1 MVDAPRLTRL
11 TPLIE
16 EAASVG
22 ASDDLGR
29 LLRSL
34 VAEAKTATGAR
45 YAALGVV
52 GDHGVLSEFLYDGID
67 REQATLIGHPPI
79 GRGVLGTLIH
89 NKETLVL
96 EEISAHQDSVGFPD
110 HHPEMHNFLGVP
122 VTAGGETFGNLYLTE
137 KDGGFDENDL
147 LAVEALSHIA
157 GVAIQNARLHARLSR
172 VAVIEDRQR
181 IARDLHDSVIQDIF
195 AVGLGLQ
202 SIVSRLDDEGMTE
215 SLNDAIDTLDASVA
229 ALRRYIFELRDS
241 RPPATD
247 FDQRIQDVV
256 SRMGAVYPARVE
268 LEIEDVEEGPWA
280 DDVVL
285 LVTEALSN
293 ALRHSRSEE
302 VRVLVTKEAND
313 LVIEV
318 IDRGAGFRTTD
329 VGRGLGLASMRA
341 RAESHGGRAEVHS
354 EPGEGTRVRVRIPV
368 VPFGSPR

>member
-22 ASDDLGR
+22 AGDGLAR

-34 VAEAKTATGAR
+34 VAEAKSATGAR
-45 YAALGVV
+45 FAALGVI
-52 GDHGVLSEFLYDGID
+52 GDHGALSEFLYDGISD
-67 REQATLIGHPPI
+67 DEARLIGHPPI
-79 GRGVLGTLIH
+79 GRGVLGTLMRH
-89 NKETLVL
+89 NEPLVL
-96 EEISAHQDSVGFPD
+96 EEISEHEDSVGFPD

-122 VTAGGETFGNLYLTE
+122 VTAGGEHFGSLYLTE
-137 KDGGFDENDL
+137 KEDGFNEADR
-147 LAVEALSHIA
+147 LAVVALSHIA

-172 VAVIEDRQR
+172 VAVVEDRQR
-181 IARDLHDSVIQDIF
+181 IARDLHDSVIQDLF

-202 SIVSRLDDEGMTE
+202 SLASRIDDDGMTAR
-215 SLNDAIDTLDASVA
+215 LNDAIDILDASVA
-229 ALRRYIFELRDS
+229 ALRRYIFELKDS

-247 FDQRIQDVV
+247 FDQRLQDVV

-268 LEIEDVEEGPWA
+268 LEIEEIEEGPWA

-293 ALRHSRSEE
+293 ALRHSRADEI
-302 VRVLVTKEAND
+302 RVLVTKEEND

-318 IDRGAGFRTTD
+318 IDEGAGFRSTD

-341 RAESHGGRAEVHS
+341 RAESHGGQAEVQS

-368 VPFGSPR
+368 VPSGSLP